1 MKEIK
6 GFKFAGIH
14 CGIKKEKKDLGL
26 IYCETGATCVGVF
39 TKNKF
44 ASPTIPSSK
53 QILSQNNN
61 VLNCVIVNSG
71 NANCLT
77 GAEGMKNINS
87 VLASLNAELNLKEN
101 SSLTLSTGIIGKPL
115 QVDTIKKGI
124 NKLVL
129 SLTENVDDFVKA
141 IMTTDTFE
149 KVAYKTITIDGQA
162 VNILGVTKG
171 SGMIQPNMATMLAFI
186 MTDANVDAKTLQETL
201 NYSVDSSFNAIT
213 VDSDSSTNDTCLLL
227 SSNTGV
233 KINNNNV
240 KAFKAAVKEV
250 SVELAKLIIRDGE
263 GATKFITININNAS
277 SEIEAKNI
285 FYSIA
290 NSPLVKTAIFGENPN
305 FGRILSSAGK
315 IQSNIDPDKTTLWL
329 GEYLLYENGS
339 ITNQDKPVLDQYMK
353 NKEINITLDLHLG
366 DACVTGWT
374 SDLSHDYVQIN
385 ADYN

>member
-1 MKEIK
+1 MKTIK

-26 IYCETGATCVGVF
+26 IYCEKGATCVGVF

-44 ASPTIPSSK
+44 ASPTISSAK
-53 QILSQNNN
+53 QILNKNSNK
-61 VLNCVIVNSG
+61 LNAVIVNSG

-77 GAEGMKNINS
+77 GAEGLKNINT
-87 VLASLNAELNLKEN
+87 VLDSLNSELKLNEN
-101 SSLTLSTGIIGKPL
+101 SSLNLSTGIIGRPL
-115 QVDTIKKGI
+115 PITPIKNGM
-124 NKLVL
+124 NKLVAEL
-129 SLTENVDDFVKA
+129 SENVDDFIKA

-149 KVAYKTITIDGQA
+149 KIASKTVLVDGQKIN
-162 VNILGVTKG
+162 VLGVTKG

-186 MTDANVDAKTLQETL
+186 MTDATVDAKTLQETL
-201 NYSVDSSFNAIT
+201 NYAVNSSFNAIT

-227 SSNTGV
+227 ASNAGV
-233 KINNNNV
+233 KINNSNL
-240 KAFKAAVKEV
+240 AIFKDAIQEV

-263 GATKFITININNAS
+263 GATKFITIKINNAS
-277 SEIEAKNI
+277 NEQEAKNI
-285 FYSIA
+285 FYAIA

-315 IQSNIDPDKTTLWL
+315 INSNIDPDKTTLWL

-339 ITNQDKPVLDQYMK
+339 ITNQEKQVLDKYMK

-366 DACVTGWT
+366 NSCVTGWT
-374 SDLSHDYVQIN
+374 SDLSHDYVDIN